1 MRELSEITGALKAM
15 PPLPHVAQRVLDVV
29 RDPEY
34 SIDILV
40 DLVRTDPALT
50 GRILKLCNSALYGL
64 HKEVMSVADAVAYL
78 GTRNLVKLVL
88 VSCAATHFTQARTSP
103 YTDPATLWRHT
114 YSVATACQWLAMRS
128 GFAQADTAF
137 TTGILHN
144 IGKIV
149 LSQLADPGTFVAP
162 TQATSHVE
170 AEQLLF
176 GMDHATAAGIVVDA
190 WHLPRELRQAVRS
203 HHDAQH
209 LTEPSPLTAIA
220 HVADTLVLMAG
231 IGNPFPDIPLAI
243 DTMALSTLH
252 LTAAD
257 VEAATAH
264 VDAELHR
271 NAELLNLDGL
281 DNR

>member
-15 PPLPHVAQRVLDVV
+15 PPLPHVAQRVLQVV

-34 SIDILV
+34 SIDELV
-40 DLVRTDPALT
+40 ELVRTDPALT

-64 HKEVMSVADAVAYL
+64 HKEVLSVADAVAYL

-88 VSCAATHFTQARTSP
+88 VSCSATHFTKTRKSP

-114 YSVATACQWLAMRS
+114 FSVATAAQCLAMRS

-137 TTGILHN
+137 TAGILHN

-149 LSQLADPGTFVAP
+149 LSQLADPATFCVPA
-162 TQATSHVE
+162 TATSHVQ
-170 AEQLLF
+170 AEQMLF
-176 GMDHATAAGIVVDA
+176 GIDHATAAGIVVDT
-190 WHLPRELRQAVRS
+190 WLLPRELRQAVRT
-203 HHDAQH
+203 HHDGQQLAAAN
-209 LTEPSPLTAIA
+209 PLTAIL

-231 IGNPFPDIPLAI
+231 IGNPFPALPLAI
-243 DTMALSTLH
+243 DENALHTLH

-257 VEAATAH
+257 VTAATAH
-264 VDAELHR
+264 VDAELRR

>member
-15 PPLPHVAQRVLDVV
+15 PPLPHVAQRVLQVV

-34 SIDILV
+34 SIDELV

-64 HKEVMSVADAVAYL
+64 HKEVLSVADAVAYL

-88 VSCAATHFTQARTSP
+88 VSCSATHFTKTRPSP

-114 YSVATACQWLAMRS
+114 FSVATASQWLAMRS
-128 GFAQADTAF
+128 GFAQPDTAF
-137 TTGILHN
+137 TAGILHN

-149 LSQLADPGTFVAP
+149 LSQLADPATFRVPEA
-162 TQATSHVE
+162 AKSHVE
-170 AEQLLF
+170 AEQQLF

-203 HHDAQH
+203 HHDAQQ
-209 LTEPSPLTAIA
+209 LAAANPLTAIE

-231 IGNPFPDIPLAI
+231 IGNPFPALPLVI
-243 DTMALSTLH
+243 DESALTTLH

-264 VDAELHR
+264 VDAELRR